1 MTLFFPQTAAM
12 MIELHGDLL
21 RIISLMRKTSEI
33 FLFLV
38 NLPTI
43 SLAWGK
49 SQGSYREW
57 VLYNEKRN
65 RSSSLPS
72 CWFLYW
78 NQFKKILIVAKLV
91 VELYIW
97 LLLYVFFKYSV
108 ILYRFA
114 DFQIEML
121 KQFPQKA
128 YIPLFHDYCAKKE
141 VSKVWTTDALLYPSQ
156 TEIHWTNGYLLRIP
170 TLLNH
175 FTENLF
181 NNGVYMRV
189 LI

>member
-1 MTLFFPQTAAM
+1 MAWYFSHIWTYDIGYFNTVWTGAFGFPGPKVFEEWHFFFPQTAAM

-21 RIISLMRKTSEI
+21 RIISLTRKTSEI

-38 NLPTI
+38 NLPTR

-49 SQGSYREW
+49 PQGSYREW

-97 LLLYVFFKYSV
+97 LLLYVFF
-108 ILYRFA
+108 
-114 DFQIEML
+114 
-121 KQFPQKA
+121 
-128 YIPLFHDYCAKKE
+128 
-141 VSKVWTTDALLYPSQ
+141 
-156 TEIHWTNGYLLRIP
+156 
-170 TLLNH
+170 
-175 FTENLF
+175 
-181 NNGVYMRV
+181 
-189 LI
+189 